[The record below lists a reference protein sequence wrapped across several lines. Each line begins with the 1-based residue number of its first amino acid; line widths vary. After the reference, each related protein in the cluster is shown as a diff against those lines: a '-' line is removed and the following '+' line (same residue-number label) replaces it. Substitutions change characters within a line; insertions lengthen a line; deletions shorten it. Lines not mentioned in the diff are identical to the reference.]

1 MRGDDAVTTRGD
13 DAVDTNPNRFA
24 LLALYVAL
32 VANSYALANVFSYAG
47 FLVLHLGLTGDERA
61 VGFFAGLIMSSF
73 MGGRMVTS
81 LCCGHISDKFGRKV
95 VILIGLWSCLVFQ
108 LVFGFATTFWQAVA
122 ARFLMGACN
131 GIIAAAKTMCAELVA
146 PKKQAGAM
154 SAIAGTWGVGMV
166 LGTALG
172 GVLAEPADTFS
183 FVSADGLLGRHPY
196 ALPNIVGS
204 LIAAMAIVFVSKFL
218 PETVAVQPW
227 RWPRPCCFGALPS
240 KRRPAR
246 RRFELASLRGGGGST
261 GARYAHVGGS
271 SMASGAAGIP
281 RVGAAETLCSG
292 DIFIVIG
299 LYCVVSLNS
308 MVFGEILPLWCLAP
322 RASGGLALLAGSIGA
337 IGAATGGF
345 LALFQFVVFPP
356 IADRISTVVLFKR
369 SAAVLPL
376 FYLVFPQI
384 AFVPNDSARMTLLV
398 LCSCAMKAVEATMFT
413 TIFTCINNSVDK
425 SRRGRV
431 NGVAMGVASFFKML
445 GPIGGTALFAWS
457 LTSGTGP
464 PFDVHFCYILMF
476 VLGVA
481 TAAVA
486 HLKLAPGLSEP
497 FRADPELP
505 SSNGTDDEEEEVT
518 TLDVVSTERSERAAV

>member
-1 MRGDDAVTTRGD
+1 M
-13 DAVDTNPNRFA
+13 
-24 LLALYVAL
+24 
-32 VANSYALANVFSYAG
+32 
-47 FLVLHLGLTGDERA
+47 
-61 VGFFAGLIMSSF
+61 
-73 MGGRMVTS
+73 
-81 LCCGHISDKFGRKV
+81 
-95 VILIGLWSCLVFQ
+95 
-108 LVFGFATTFWQAVA
+108 
-122 ARFLMGACN
+122 
-131 GIIAAAKTMCAELVA
+131 
-146 PKKQAGAM
+146 
-154 SAIAGTWGVGMV
+154 
-166 LGTALG
+166 
-172 GVLAEPADTFS
+172 
-183 FVSADGLLGRHPY
+183 
-196 ALPNIVGS
+196 
-204 LIAAMAIVFVSKFL
+204 
-218 PETVAVQPW
+218 
-227 RWPRPCCFGALPS
+227 
-240 KRRPAR
+240 
-246 RRFELASLRGGGGST
+246 
-261 GARYAHVGGS
+261 GGS
-271 SMASGAAGIP
+271 SVAGGA
-281 RVGAAETLCSG
+281 VGVSQVGPSEPVCSG
-292 DIFIVIG
+292 DVFIVIA
-299 LYCVVSLNS
+299 LYCIVSLNS

-356 IADRISTVVLFKR
+356 IADRISTVLLFKR

-497 FRADPELP
+497 FRAAELP
-505 SSNGTDDEEEEVT
+505 SSNGTDEEEEVT
-518 TLDVVSTERSERAAV
+518 TLDTISV